1 MILRHA
7 MTLVACAGAAQA
19 FHSATLATMPRRT
32 APLHSSTADATTGLA
47 DTQLVLK
54 FACFGF
60 KDRDCLLTLG
70 SGGTATFSAG
80 MVSDGPGEWRVVAGD
95 PEDGEDPRD
104 AYLEFSQ
111 PVTEVYSELYN
122 VPSGVVFWR
131 GRVANEGGRLA
142 IVDGVAISESSD
154 TSRKLVAKLTG
165 GAGFQKEGDFTAR
178 AVAPGDDPA
187 TLPQP
192 VSIELYDDGGSPQSS
207 GVDPEFGELGKRK
220 RKRKAGTAPEKGFG
234 A

>member
-1 MILRHA
+1 MI
-7 MTLVACAGAAQA
+7 V
-19 FHSATLATMPRRT
+19 
-32 APLHSSTADATTGLA
+32 
-47 DTQLVLK
+47 
-54 FACFGF
+54 
-60 KDRDCLLTLG
+60 LTLLD
-70 SGGTATFSAG
+70 
-80 MVSDGPGEWRVVAGD
+80 MI
-95 PEDGEDPRD
+95 
-104 AYLEFSQ
+104 
-111 PVTEVYSELYN
+111 
-122 VPSGVVFWR
+122 
-131 GRVANEGGRLA
+131 A

>member
-1 MILRHA
+1 M
-7 MTLVACAGAAQA
+7 
-19 FHSATLATMPRRT
+19 
-32 APLHSSTADATTGLA
+32 
-47 DTQLVLK
+47 
-54 FACFGF
+54 
-60 KDRDCLLTLG
+60 
-70 SGGTATFSAG
+70 
-80 MVSDGPGEWRVVAGD
+80 
-95 PEDGEDPRD
+95 
-104 AYLEFSQ
+104 
-111 PVTEVYSELYN
+111 TEVYSELYN

-234 A
+234 AVAGSSAPPVMSGVPRHRETAAARRSFPRHHATSPAHTPRAVDAIHNAMRDAAGAVEATALRGG